1 MGIIVFANPDV
12 TVMPPEQGNVAGNLE
27 IRQPSQHR
35 SKVAPS
41 RGRFSGAIRI
51 FPWVEI

>member
-1 MGIIVFANPDV
+1 MGIIVFASPDV

-35 SKVAPS
+35 EGCAV
-41 RGRFSGAIRI
+41 RRTF
-51 FPWVEI
+51 